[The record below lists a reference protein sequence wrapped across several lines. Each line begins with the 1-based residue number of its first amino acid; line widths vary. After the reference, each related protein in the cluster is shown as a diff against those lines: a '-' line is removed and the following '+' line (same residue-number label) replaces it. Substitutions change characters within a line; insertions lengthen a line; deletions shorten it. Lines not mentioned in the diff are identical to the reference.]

1 MSIAWKEEFHCH
13 RRTIK
18 NQILTKNR
26 WKIWEVEGF
35 VLFPSHAHY
44 KLAATMVPTIG
55 LRRSEPLSSELF
67 TFCYFIFGQPKK
79 IVDVIT
85 SWATNQLRKHQ
96 NEFPNLIAHDAILK
110 PIGFGVWPL
119 SIFSWRVW
127 DGLLNHVFLTLIG
140 NFIYSLNVYV
150 GSILILLLL

>member
-79 IVDVIT
+79 NSRCYNIMSNQSIEKT
-85 SWATNQLRKHQ
+85 SKWVSKFDCSWCYTKTDWFWRLAFEHFQLTSMRWLVESCFSYFNRK
-96 NEFPNLIAHDAILK
+96 LYL
-110 PIGFGVWPL
+110 
-119 SIFSWRVW
+119 FS
-127 DGLLNHVFLTLIG
+127 
-140 NFIYSLNVYV
+140 
-150 GSILILLLL
+150 